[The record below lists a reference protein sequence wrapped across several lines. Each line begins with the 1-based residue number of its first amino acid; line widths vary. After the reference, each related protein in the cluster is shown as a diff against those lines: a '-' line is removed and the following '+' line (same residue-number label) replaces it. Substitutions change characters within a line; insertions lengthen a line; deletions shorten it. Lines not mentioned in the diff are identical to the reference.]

1 MAKRIDVVI
10 NNKTKENMNKKM
22 KNIIGTLLILP
33 LFVIMVGGMILLL
46 IEGDILLEAGGLF
59 LLVLMALV
67 GASILDSN

>member
-1 MAKRIDVVI
+1 M
-10 NNKTKENMNKKM
+10 TKKM

-33 LFVIMVGGMILLL
+33 LFVVMVGGMILLL

>member
-1 MAKRIDVVI
+1 
-10 NNKTKENMNKKM
+10 
-22 KNIIGTLLILP
+22 
-33 LFVIMVGGMILLL
+33 VIMVGGMILLL

>member
-1 MAKRIDVVI
+1 
-10 NNKTKENMNKKM
+10 MNKKM

-33 LFVIMVGGMILLL
+33 LPVIMVGGIVLLL
-46 IEGDILLEAGGLF
+46 IEGGILLEGGGLF

>member
-1 MAKRIDVVI
+1 M
-10 NNKTKENMNKKM
+10 NKTMKK
-22 KNIIGTLLILP
+22 IIGILLILP
-33 LFVIMVGGMILLL
+33 MPVIMVGGMILLL